1 MASSVSLSFK
11 ELGIDVVRYHWR
23 GMFVKRGTP
32 EPVIERLFDGV
43 GRAVKSQRFQD
54 YLRDTATLD
63 GSMARAAYAKMLEEQ
78 AKADTLMLREM
89 GALK

>member
-1 MASSVSLSFK
+1 
-11 ELGIDVVRYHWR
+11 VRYHWR

-63 GSMARAAYAKMLEEQ
+63 GTISRAAYAKMLEEQ
-78 AKADTLMLREM
+78 AKADAQMLREM
-89 GALK
+89 GEIQ